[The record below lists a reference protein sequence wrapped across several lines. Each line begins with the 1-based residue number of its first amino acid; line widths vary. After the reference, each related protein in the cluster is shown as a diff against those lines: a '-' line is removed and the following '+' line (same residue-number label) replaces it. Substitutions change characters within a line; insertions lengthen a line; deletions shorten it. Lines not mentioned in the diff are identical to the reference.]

1 MDWTVVRRIRG
12 SVQSIPSASP
22 HLFRSSSF
30 SSKCERDHSERN
42 KAEMIFVNWEK
53 DAIKAWIGCWT
64 LKVHLGNWSIS
75 PVDPAFTG
83 HTVLCRWKL
92 PNKTKKQN
100 WLWVRNVV
108 VPSFLTFCLRFFIPF
123 FTSSSLSVAPFV
135 SLLPLRL
142 LDSLPTGRWTVRSHP
157 LPRKQGLKF
166 KAAVVDLAEG
176 VEHRGRQGLPL
187 NPFIYCPK

>member
-1 MDWTVVRRIRG
+1 
-12 SVQSIPSASP
+12 
-22 HLFRSSSF
+22 
-30 SSKCERDHSERN
+30 
-42 KAEMIFVNWEK
+42 MIFVNWEK
-53 DAIKAWIGCWT
+53 QIKAWIGRWT
-64 LKVHLGNWSIS
+64 LKVYLGNWSIS
-75 PVDPAFTG
+75 PVDPAYTG
-83 HTVLCRWKL
+83 HTVLCRWKP

-108 VPSFLTFCLRFFIPF
+108 VPSFLTFCLSFFIPF
-123 FTSSSLSVAPFV
+123 FTSSSLSVALFV

-142 LDSLPTGRWTVRSHP
+142 LDSLPTVRWTVRSHP

-176 VEHRGRQGLPL
+176 VEHRGRQGLHV